1 MPQVGELTIFCG
13 AMVGASI
20 GFLWYNAHPAEIF
33 MGDVG
38 SLALG
43 GAIGTVAVIIKQ
55 ELLLPFIGGI
65 FVIEALSVILQVASF
80 KLRRKR
86 IFKMAPAAPSLRAAG
101 MVGVEDHRALLDR
114 FAGICTLCTD
124 HAEVAL
130 ARSWWFV
137 VEVSMSAQKLDVKDK
152 RVLVVG
158 LGKSGVASAI
168 FLKDRG
174 ARVSVSDAKTEDQLR
189 SAIPALLD
197 KGISVETGGH
207 GERTFRDQDLI
218 VVSPG
223 VPSDVPQL
231 EKARAQGIPIIGEVE
246 LASRFLK
253 GHIIAITG
261 SNGKTTTTA
270 LAGEVIAMGGYE
282 VLVGGN
288 IGTPAIALVADSTSD
303 TYNVLEISSFQLES
317 IESFH
322 PEIAV
327 VLNITPD
334 HLDRH
339 HSFDA
344 YVLAKARIFENQ
356 TAQDCAVLNADDP
369 TCARSGC
376 ENPRSGVPGSA
387 ASRKSSAGRSCAT
400 AKIFWRDDERR
411 PGDHAGQRHHAQG
424 RTQPG
429 KRPGRGLRRTHR
441 RLRAAPH
448 PPRRR
453 GVQGGRASAGVRH
466 YHPGR
471 RVLQRFQGHQRRRHH
486 QGSGA
491 FPGNIHIIL
500 GGKDKGSDYSVLKDL
515 LRARAKRVYTIGAA
529 AEKIESQIAGAV
541 PVLRA
546 ETLETA
552 VKRAAES
559 AAPGRHRAAGP
570 GLRQL
575 RSVRKLR
582 APWPRVQRGSAGSGR
597 AQDAQ
602 RSRRGGVKLCHRDT
616 ETQR

>member
-1 MPQVGELTIFCG
+1 M
-13 AMVGASI
+13 
-20 GFLWYNAHPAEIF
+20 
-33 MGDVG
+33 
-38 SLALG
+38 
-43 GAIGTVAVIIKQ
+43 
-55 ELLLPFIGGI
+55 
-65 FVIEALSVILQVASF
+65 
-80 KLRRKR
+80 
-86 IFKMAPAAPSLRAAG
+86 
-101 MVGVEDHRALLDR
+101 
-114 FAGICTLCTD
+114 
-124 HAEVAL
+124 
-130 ARSWWFV
+130 
-137 VEVSMSAQKLDVKDK
+137 DVKGK

-174 ARVSVSDAKTEDQLR
+174 ARVSVSDAKTEDQLP

-270 LAGEVIAMGGYE
+270 LAGEVISMGGYE

-288 IGTPAIALVADSTSD
+288 IGTPAISLISDATSD
-303 TYNVLEISSFQLES
+303 TYDVLEISSFQLES
-317 IESFH
+317 IETFH

-327 VLNITPD
+327 ILNITPD

-356 TAQDCAVLNADDP
+356 TAQDHAVLNADDP
-369 TCARSGC
+369 TCAGL
-376 ENPRSGVPGSA
+376 
-387 ASRKSSAGRSCAT
+387 AGRTRARVHWFSRSREVERGAFVRDGR
-400 AKIFWRDDERR
+400 IFWRDESGDLEIMPVSGIGLKGTHNLENVLATACVGRIIGCEPHRIRR
-411 PGDHAGQRHHAQG
+411 AVEEFKAVEHRLEYVATIQG
-424 RTQPG
+424 VEYYNDSKATNVDATI
-429 KRPGRGLRRTHR
+429 KALE
-441 RLRAAPH
+441 
-448 PPRRR
+448 
-453 GVQGGRASAGVRH
+453 S
-466 YHPGR
+466 
-471 RVLQRFQGHQRRRHH
+471 
-486 QGSGA
+486 

-515 LRARAKRVYTIGAA
+515 LRDRAKRVYTIGAA
-529 AEKIESQIAGAV
+529 AGKIESQIAGAA

-559 AAPGRHRAAGP
+559 AAPGDIVLLAPACASFDQFENFEHRGRVFKEAVQALAA
-570 GLRQL
+570 
-575 RSVRKLR
+575 RKT
-582 APWPRVQRGSAGSGR
+582 PSEV
-597 AQDAQ
+597 
-602 RSRRGGVKLCHRDT
+602 GGAA
-616 ETQR
+616 